1 MSNLVKALEEVIQ
14 ECGLLMATLDD
25 STMAAYNDSATKI
38 GGTVFVRRNLVWT
51 ALSDA
56 KRIAEELHLE
66 VAQRVYCV
74 EVSTHVEQTIKVL
87 ARTEEDAIS
96 LALETAEGY
105 IESTLG
111 EKHDVNLWSEGYS
124 YGDESPLDDDA
135 DVEFDYSGQDDGPE
149 DNLHYINER

>member
-14 ECGLLMATLDD
+14 ECGLLMVTLDD
-25 STMAAYNDSATKI
+25 STNDSAKMDWVMNARI
-38 GGTVFVRRNLVWT
+38 RSVRT
-51 ALSDA
+51 GLSDA

-96 LALETAEGY
+96 LAIEKAERN
-105 IESTLG
+105 ISSTLG
-111 EKHDVNLWSEGYS
+111 QSHDVNLWSEGYS

-135 DVEFDYSGQDDGPE
+135 DIKFDYSSHDDGPE

>member
-1 MSNLVKALEEVIQ
+1 MNDLTKALEEVVQ

-25 STMAAYNDSATKI
+25 SDNDSEKMDWVMKARI
-38 GGTVFVRRNLVWT
+38 RSVRT

-56 KRIAEELHLE
+56 KRIAEELHQD

-96 LALETAEGY
+96 LAIETAEGY

-111 EKHDVNLWSEGYS
+111 EKHNVNLWSEGYS

-135 DVEFDYSGQDDGPE
+135 DVECEYSSDNDGPE

>member
-14 ECGLLMATLDD
+14 ECGSLMATLDE
-25 STMAAYNDSATKI
+25 SFTDSAKMDWVMNARI
-38 GGTVFVRRNLVWT
+38 RSVRT
-51 ALSDA
+51 GLSDA

-135 DVEFDYSGQDDGPE
+135 DVEFDYSGHDDGPE

>member
-1 MSNLVKALEEVIQ
+1 MNDLTKALEEVVQ

-25 STMAAYNDSATKI
+25 SDNDSEKMDWVMKARI
-38 GGTVFVRRNLVWT
+38 RSVRT

-56 KRIAEELHLE
+56 KRIAEELHQD

-96 LALETAEGY
+96 LAIETAEGY
-105 IESTLG
+105 IKSTLG

-135 DVEFDYSGQDDGPE
+135 DVECEYSNDNDGPE

>member
-14 ECGLLMATLDD
+14 ECGLLMVTLDD
-25 STMAAYNDSATKI
+25 STNDSEKMDWVMNARI
-38 GGTVFVRRNLVWT
+38 RSVRT

-66 VAQRVYCV
+66 VAQRVYCI

-135 DVEFDYSGQDDGPE
+135 DVEFDYSGHDDGPE
-149 DNLHYINER
+149 DNLHYINEQ

>member
-25 STMAAYNDSATKI
+25 STNDSAKMDWVMNARI
-38 GGTVFVRRNLVWT
+38 RSVRT
-51 ALSDA
+51 GLSDA

-135 DVEFDYSGQDDGPE
+135 DVEFDYSGHDDGPE
-149 DNLHYINER
+149 DNLHYTNER

>member
-14 ECGLLMATLDD
+14 ECGLLMVTLDD
-25 STMAAYNDSATKI
+25 STNDSEKMDWVMNARI
-38 GGTVFVRRNLVWT
+38 RSVRT

-66 VAQRVYCV
+66 VDQRVYCV

-135 DVEFDYSGQDDGPE
+135 DVKFDYSGHDDGPE
-149 DNLHYINER
+149 DNLHYINEQ

>member
-25 STMAAYNDSATKI
+25 STNDSAKMDWVMNARI
-38 GGTVFVRRNLVWT
+38 RSVRT

-96 LALETAEGY
+96 LAIEKAERN
-105 IESTLG
+105 ISSTLG
-111 EKHDVNLWSEGYS
+111 QSHDVNLWSEGYS
-124 YGDESPLDDDA
+124 YGDESPVDDDA
-135 DVEFDYSGQDDGPE
+135 DVEFDYSGHDDGPE

>member
-25 STMAAYNDSATKI
+25 STNDSAKMDWVMNARI
-38 GGTVFVRRNLVWT
+38 RSVRT

-66 VAQRVYCV
+66 VAQRVYCI

-135 DVEFDYSGQDDGPE
+135 DVEFDYSGHDDGPE
-149 DNLHYINER
+149 DNLHYTNER

>member
-25 STMAAYNDSATKI
+25 STNDSAKMDWVMNARI
-38 GGTVFVRRNLVWT
+38 RSVRT
-51 ALSDA
+51 GLSDA

-135 DVEFDYSGQDDGPE
+135 DVKFDYSGHDDGPE

>member
-14 ECGLLMATLDD
+14 ECGLLMVTLDD
-25 STMAAYNDSATKI
+25 STNDSEKMDWVMNARI
-38 GGTVFVRRNLVWT
+38 RSVRT

-66 VAQRVYCV
+66 VAQRVYCI

-87 ARTEEDAIS
+87 ARTEKDAIS

-135 DVEFDYSGQDDGPE
+135 DVEFDYSGHDDGPE
-149 DNLHYINER
+149 DNLHYINEQ

>member
-14 ECGLLMATLDD
+14 ECGSLMATLDE
-25 STMAAYNDSATKI
+25 SFTDSAKMDWVMNARI
-38 GGTVFVRRNLVWT
+38 RSVRT
-51 ALSDA
+51 GLSDA

-96 LALETAEGY
+96 LAIEKAERN
-105 IESTLG
+105 ISSTLG
-111 EKHDVNLWSEGYS
+111 QSHDVNLWSEGYS

-135 DVEFDYSGQDDGPE
+135 DVEFDYSGHDDGPE

>member
-25 STMAAYNDSATKI
+25 STNDSAKMDWVMNARI
-38 GGTVFVRRNLVWT
+38 RSVRT
-51 ALSDA
+51 GLSDA

-66 VAQRVYCV
+66 VAQRVYCI

-87 ARTEEDAIS
+87 ARTEKDAIS

-135 DVEFDYSGQDDGPE
+135 DVEFDYSGHDDGPE
-149 DNLHYINER
+149 DNLHYTNER

>member
-1 MSNLVKALEEVIQ
+1 MSNLVAALEEVIQ
-14 ECGLLMATLDD
+14 ECGSLMATLDE
-25 STMAAYNDSATKI
+25 SFTDSAKMDWVMNARI
-38 GGTVFVRRNLVWT
+38 RSVRT
-51 ALSDA
+51 GLSDA

-74 EVSTHVEQTIKVL
+74 EVSTNVDQTIKVL

-111 EKHDVNLWSEGYS
+111 EKHDANLWSEGYS
-124 YGDESPLDDDA
+124 YGDESPLDDDV
-135 DVEFDYSGQDDGPE
+135 DVKFDYSGHDDGPE

>member
-1 MSNLVKALEEVIQ
+1 
-14 ECGLLMATLDD
+14 MATLDE
-25 STMAAYNDSATKI
+25 SFTDSAKMDWVMNARI
-38 GGTVFVRRNLVWT
+38 RSVRT
-51 ALSDA
+51 GLSDA

-96 LALETAEGY
+96 LAIEKAERN
-105 IESTLG
+105 ISSTLG
-111 EKHDVNLWSEGYS
+111 QSHDCNLWSEGYS

-135 DVEFDYSGQDDGPE
+135 DVEFDYSSHDDGPE

>member
-1 MSNLVKALEEVIQ
+1 MSNLVAALEEVIQ
-14 ECGLLMATLDD
+14 ECGSLMATLDE
-25 STMAAYNDSATKI
+25 SFTDSAKMDWVMNARI
-38 GGTVFVRRNLVWT
+38 RSVRT
-51 ALSDA
+51 GLSDA

-66 VAQRVYCV
+66 VAQRVYCI

-111 EKHDVNLWSEGYS
+111 KKHDVNLWSEGYS

-135 DVEFDYSGQDDGPE
+135 DVKCDYSDHDDGPE